1 MKTADGQLH
10 VIGGASRCG
19 KTAWTKRAVEKRR
32 RVFAWDPESQWAELR
47 GWRKVT
53 TKAELL
59 AAAKRPG
66 AAKIAFVSGGDLAA
80 DFDYWAGCVFY
91 STRFVEPT
99 DAVAEELADVTTTAK
114 APKNWGVLLR
124 RGLKRGG
131 NIYALSQRW
140 QEADK
145 TAIGNASLFILFRQN
160 GQTTA
165 RYLERMTG
173 VPAAA
178 IPSEPLQFITFDPTR
193 GTVTPGR
200 LTFR

>member
-1 MKTADGQLH
+1 MIASGKLY
-10 VIGGASRCG
+10 VIGGASQCG
-19 KTAWTKRAVEKRR
+19 KTSWTKRAVAKRR
-32 RVFAWDPESQWAELR
+32 RVFAWDPEAQWCDLR

-59 AAAKRPG
+59 AAARQPG
-66 AAKIAFVSGGDLAA
+66 AAKIAFVSGGDIVA
-80 DFDYWAGCVFY
+80 DFNFWAGCVFY
-91 STRFVEPT
+91 STRYTEPT
-99 DAVAEELADVTTTAK
+99 DAIAEELADVTTTAK
-114 APKNWGVLLR
+114 APKNWGILLR

-145 TAIGNASLFILFRQN
+145 TAVGNASIFILFRQN

-173 VPAAA
+173 VSAAA
-178 IPSEPLQFITFDPTR
+178 IPSAPLQFIIFDPTT
-193 GTVTPGR
+193 GNTTPGR